1 MAEAANS
8 RIQSTSA
15 NENSTR
21 RKLIG
26 FFLFPIALFPFL
38 ALISYRWQAID
49 TLNIPPEKSSN
60 LIGVIGDTFAYNG
73 YQLIGLA
80 TWAVAP
86 LTLFLG
92 LLLVLGRTFRPS
104 RRFFMFLL
112 FMFATTCLLQLLG
125 DSPSVAAVLKELN
138 LGSNAGGALGYLV
151 MDCAL
156 SRLLSPFGASILM
169 ATLMMF
175 ALISMIGFKT
185 ILVGLGNFIGGKPLS
200 PEEIKAKED
209 RKREAEERAQAI
221 RAAKEAARAAKEAEK
236 RKIAEERAAAK
247 AAKEAEKDAA
257 RAAIEAAR
265 EAARAAK
272 EAERR
277 GEPAPVATAAV
288 SMQSAPARPAAAA
301 AVQSTPQ
308 TAAASQTSAPAA
320 VDDEAE
326 EVDKGPYLLPP
337 LNLLNPLSESSAD
350 HGDVAAIGLKLI
362 ETLTIFGVEA
372 TLQKAVQG
380 PVVTQ
385 YVLSLAPGTRPEK
398 VESLQNT
405 LMMAMKA
412 KSLRIQ
418 APIPGEDAVG
428 IEMPNKTAA
437 GVSFREL
444 IESET
449 WKKNTALGKN
459 GQAKYNLPLLLG
471 KDAAGHD
478 LVSDLATMPHM
489 LVAGATGQGKSVC
502 LNSIING
509 LLMCRTPEQLKLI
522 MVDPKCVEFTSYASL
537 PHLLVPVITDTKKVV
552 YSLRWAV
559 AEMEKR
565 LKMFARA
572 GKRNIV
578 DFNCREILTQPDMF
592 GGADTGADD
601 MPRTVP
607 YIVIIIDEVADL
619 MASAGKEVEPEIAR
633 LTAKA
638 RAAGIHVILATQ
650 RPDTKTITGTIKSNI
665 PGRIAFKTSS
675 SIDSRTI
682 LDATGAESLIGRGDM
697 LFRTKEGILIRA
709 QGAWVSDPE
718 IGRITDFIAEHAN
731 VQFDKNFATKL
742 ARVKEAAITDPFADN
757 EDDPDNAPKPAEG
770 TSSVVTSNGGVAPAG
785 MTGSKEEDLYNKA
798 LEVVRLTNRAS
809 TSHLQRRMGIGY
821 NHAARLIDLLEDRGV
836 IGPAKSAGPRDI
848 LIDLN
853 APVEAVAPSAPTA
866 PDAAEPIAAEAEQ
879 TVEIDL
885 SSVSE
890 SDPFNENGGNP

>member
-1 MAEAANS
+1 MAEQGNS
-8 RIQSTSA
+8 KTTTVPE
-15 NENSTR
+15 NEAKNR
-21 RKLIG
+21 RRLLG
-26 FFLFPIALFPFL
+26 FFLFPIALFPLL
-38 ALISYRWQAID
+38 ALVSYRWQAMAA
-49 TLNIPPEKSSN
+49 LNIPPEASSN
-60 LIGVIGDTFAYNG
+60 LIGVVGDTFAYYG
-73 YQLIGLA
+73 YLLIGLA
-80 TWAVAP
+80 VWAVPP

-92 LLLVLGRTFRPS
+92 LLLVLGKAFRPG
-104 RRFFMFLL
+104 RRFLAFLL
-112 FMFATTCLLQLLG
+112 FLFATTCLLQLLSA
-125 DSPSVAAVLKELN
+125 SPSVASILRELN
-138 LGSNAGGALGYLV
+138 LGHNAGGALGYLV

-156 SRLLSPFGASILM
+156 SRLLSPFGSSILM
-169 ATLMMF
+169 ATLMLF
-175 ALISMIGFKT
+175 AMLAMIGFRT
-185 ILVGLGNFIGGKPLS
+185 LLVAIGNFIGGRPLT
-200 PEEIKAKED
+200 PEELAERERRRQEEQERIEAAK
-209 RKREAEERAQAI
+209 
-221 RAAKEAARAAKEAEK
+221 AAKEAARIAKEEEK
-236 RKIAEERAAAK
+236 RRIAEERAAAK
-247 AAKEAEKDAA
+247 AAKEAEKQ
-257 RAAIEAAR
+257 AAR
-265 EAARAAK
+265 EAKLAAQQ
-272 EAERR
+272 AEREAKLAAQQAER
-277 GEPAPVATAAV
+277 EAAMTLAPAGTTTPPVA
-288 SMQSAPARPAAAA
+288 SPRPAAVPKTPKPAPDAA
-301 AVQSTPQ
+301 
-308 TAAASQTSAPAA
+308 TSE
-320 VDDEAE
+320 DEPKE
-326 EVDKGPYLLPP
+326 DKGPYILPSLSLLSPTP
-337 LNLLNPLSESSAD
+337 DSTAD
-350 HGDVAAIGLKLI
+350 HGDVEAIGAKLI
-362 ETLTIFGVEA
+362 ETLKLFDIEA
-372 TLQKAVQG
+372 TLIDKVQG

-385 YVLSLAPGTRPEK
+385 YKISLAPGTRPEK
-398 VESLQNT
+398 VESVQSA

-444 IESET
+444 VESSL
-449 WKKNTALGKN
+449 WKKMTALDAR

-478 LVSDLATMPHM
+478 LISDLATMPHM

-522 MVDPKCVEFTSYASL
+522 MVDPKCVEFTAYASL
-537 PHLLVPVITDTKKVV
+537 PHLLVPVVTDTKKVV

-578 DFNCREILTQPDMF
+578 DFNTREILTQPDMF
-592 GGADTGADD
+592 GGSETGEDD

-650 RPDTKTITGTIKSNI
+650 RPDTKVITGTIKSNI
-665 PGRIAFKTSS
+665 PGRIAFKTASA
-675 SIDSRTI
+675 IDSRTI

-697 LFRTKEGILIRA
+697 LFKTKEGLLIRA

-731 VQFDKNFATKL
+731 VDFDKNFASKL
-742 ARVKEAAITDPFADN
+742 AKVKEAAITDPFADN
-757 EDDPDNAPKPAEG
+757 EDDPDNQPPPPEG
-770 TSSVVTSNGGVAPAG
+770 TSTVVTANGGVAPAG
-785 MTGSKEEDLYNKA
+785 MTGSKEEALYNRA
-798 LEVVRLTNRAS
+798 LDVVRLTGKAS

-836 IGPAKSAGPRDI
+836 IGPAKGAGARDI

-853 APVEAVAPSAPTA
+853 AQPPMGGDLPLSSNPSIHNDTA
-866 PDAAEPIAAEAEQ
+866 SNPPQDELALESAEPTPAN
-879 TVEIDL
+879 D
-885 SSVSE
+885 
-890 SDPFNENGGNP
+890 

>member
-1 MAEAANS
+1 MAETANK
-8 RIQSTSA
+8 TSQTISE
-15 NENSTR
+15 NESKTR
-21 RKLIG
+21 RRLIG

-38 ALISYRWQAID
+38 ALVSYRWQAME
-49 TLNIPPEKSSN
+49 TLCVPPEPSSN
-60 LIGVIGDTFAYNG
+60 LIGVIGDVFAYNG

-86 LTLFLG
+86 LTLCLG
-92 LLLVLGRTFRPS
+92 LLLVLGKTFRPG
-104 RRFFMFLL
+104 RRFLSFLL

-125 DSPSVAAVLKELN
+125 ESASVAPVLKELN
-138 LGSNAGGALGYLV
+138 LGTNAGGALGYLV

-156 SRLLSPFGASILM
+156 SRLVSPFGASILM
-169 ATLMMF
+169 ATLMLF

-185 ILVGLGNFIGGKPLS
+185 ILVGLGNFIGGKPLT
-200 PEEIKAKED
+200 PEEIEAKEAK
-209 RKREAEERAQAI
+209 KREHQEHLQAMQ
-221 RAAKEAARAAKEAEK
+221 AAKEAARAAKEAEK
-236 RKIAEERAAAK
+236 RRAAEERAAAK

-257 RAAIEAAR
+257 RAAIQAAKD
-265 EAARAAK
+265 AARAAK

-277 GEPAPVATAAV
+277 GEAPQQAV
-288 SMQSAPARPAAAA
+288 SALDVRRPAEAGVVAAA
-301 AVQSTPQ
+301 PSQPAQSP
-308 TAAASQTSAPAA
+308 SPAQPKPA
-320 VDDEAE
+320 DEPE
-326 EVDKGPYLLPP
+326 EADKGPYLLPP
-337 LNLLNPLSESSAD
+337 VSLLNPLTDSTAD

-372 TLQKAVQG
+372 TLLKAIQG

-449 WKKNTALGKN
+449 WKKNTALGKH

-478 LVSDLATMPHM
+478 LISDLATMPHM

-522 MVDPKCVEFTSYASL
+522 MVDPKCVEFSSYASL
-537 PHLLVPVITDTKKVV
+537 PHLLVPVITDTRKVV

-559 AEMEKR
+559 VEMEKR

-578 DFNCREILTQPDMF
+578 DFNSRDILTQPDMF
-592 GGADTGADD
+592 GGDETGTDD

-650 RPDTKTITGTIKSNI
+650 RPDTKVITGTIKSNI

-697 LFRTKEGILIRA
+697 LFKTKEGILIRA

-731 VQFDKNFATKL
+731 VQFDKTFASKL
-742 ARVKEAAITDPFADN
+742 SKVKEAAIEDPFADN
-757 EDDPDNAPKPAEG
+757 EDDPDNAPKPVEA
-770 TSSVVTSNGGVAPAG
+770 TSSTVVTANGGVAPAG
-785 MTGSKEEDLYNKA
+785 MTGSKEEELYNRA
-798 LEVVRLTNRAS
+798 LEVVRLTKRAS

-821 NHAARLIDLLEDRGV
+821 NHAARLIDLMEDRGV
-836 IGPAKSAGPRDI
+836 IGPAKGAGPRDI
-848 LIDLN
+848 LIDL
-853 APVEAVAPSAPTA
+853 
-866 PDAAEPIAAEAEQ
+866 DAAQAEQ
-879 TVEIDL
+879 AMPPEVPSEPPDGEAQEIDIL
-885 SSVSE
+885 PE
-890 SDPFNENGGNP
+890 PDQFNENGGTP

>member
-1 MAEAANS
+1 MAEQGNS
-8 RIQSTSA
+8 KTTTVPESEA
-15 NENSTR
+15 KNR
-21 RKLIG
+21 RKLLG
-26 FFLFPIALFPFL
+26 FFLFPIALFPLL
-38 ALISYRWQAID
+38 ALVSYRWQAMAA
-49 TLNIPPEKSSN
+49 LNVPPEASSN
-60 LIGVIGDTFAYNG
+60 LIGVVGDTFAYYG
-73 YQLIGLA
+73 YLLIGLA
-80 TWAVAP
+80 VWAVPP

-92 LLLVLGRTFRPS
+92 LLLVLGKSFRPG
-104 RRFFMFLL
+104 RRFLAFLL
-112 FMFATTCLLQLLG
+112 FLFATTCLLQLLSA
-125 DSPSVAAVLKELN
+125 SPSVAPILRDLN
-138 LGSNAGGALGYLV
+138 LGHNAGGALGYLV

-169 ATLMMF
+169 ALLMLF
-175 ALISMIGFKT
+175 ALLAMIGFRT
-185 ILVGLGNFIGGKPLS
+185 LLVAIGNFIGGRPLT
-200 PEEIKAKED
+200 PEELAERERQRQEEQERIEAAK
-209 RKREAEERAQAI
+209 
-221 RAAKEAARAAKEAEK
+221 AAKEAARLAKEEEK
-236 RKIAEERAAAK
+236 RRIAEERAAAK
-247 AAKEAEKDAA
+247 AAKEAEKQ
-257 RAAIEAAR
+257 AAR
-265 EAARAAK
+265 EAKLAAQQ
-272 EAERR
+272 AEREAKIAAQQSAR
-277 GEPAPVATAAV
+277 EAAGAPAPAETATSPIA
-288 SMQSAPARPAAAA
+288 STRPAAVPKSPKPASAA
-301 AVQSTPQ
+301 A
-308 TAAASQTSAPAA
+308 TAE
-320 VDDEAE
+320 DEPKE
-326 EVDKGPYLLPP
+326 DKGPYILPSISLLSPTP
-337 LNLLNPLSESSAD
+337 ESTAD
-350 HGDVAAIGLKLI
+350 HGDVEAIGAKLI
-362 ETLTIFGVEA
+362 ETLKLFDIEA
-372 TLQKAVQG
+372 TLIDKVQG

-385 YVLSLAPGTRPEK
+385 YKISLAPGTRPEK
-398 VESLQNT
+398 VESVQSA

-444 IESET
+444 VESSL
-449 WKKNTALGKN
+449 WKKVTALDAR

-478 LVSDLATMPHM
+478 LISDLATMPHM

-522 MVDPKCVEFTSYASL
+522 MVDPKCVEFTAYASL
-537 PHLLVPVITDTKKVV
+537 PHLLVPVVTDTKKVV

-578 DFNCREILTQPDMF
+578 DFNTREILTQPDMF
-592 GGADTGADD
+592 GGNETGEDD

-650 RPDTKTITGTIKSNI
+650 RPDTKVITGTIKSNI
-665 PGRIAFKTSS
+665 PGRIAFKTASA
-675 SIDSRTI
+675 IDSRTI

-697 LFRTKEGILIRA
+697 LFKTKEGLLIRA

-731 VQFDKNFATKL
+731 VDFDKNFASKL
-742 ARVKEAAITDPFADN
+742 AKVKEAAITDPFADN
-757 EDDPDNAPKPAEG
+757 EDDPDNQPPPPEG
-770 TSSVVTSNGGVAPAG
+770 TSTVVTANGGVAPAG
-785 MTGSKEEDLYNKA
+785 MTGSKEEALYNRA
-798 LEVVRLTNRAS
+798 LDVVRLTGKAS

-836 IGPAKSAGPRDI
+836 IGPAKGAGARDI

-853 APVEAVAPSAPTA
+853 AQPPIGGDLPLSSNPPTLTDTVSNPPQDELA
-866 PDAAEPIAAEAEQ
+866 LESAEPTPAN
-879 TVEIDL
+879 D
-885 SSVSE
+885 
-890 SDPFNENGGNP
+890 

>member
-1 MAEAANS
+1 MAETANKIPSVNEHES
-8 RIQSTSA
+8 R
-15 NENSTR
+15 TR

-38 ALISYRWQAID
+38 ALISYRWQAIE
-49 TLNIPPEKSSN
+49 TLHIPPEPSSN
-60 LIGVIGDTFAYNG
+60 LIGVIGDAFAYNG
-73 YQLIGLA
+73 YALIGLA

-92 LLLVLGRTFRPS
+92 LLLVLGKTFRPS
-104 RRFFMFLL
+104 RRFLAFLL

-125 DSPSVAAVLKELN
+125 DSPSISGVLKELN
-138 LGSNAGGALGYLV
+138 LGKNAGGALGYLV
-151 MDCAL
+151 MDCGL
-156 SRLLSPFGASILM
+156 SRLVSPFGASVLM
-169 ATLMMF
+169 ATLMLF
-175 ALISMIGFKT
+175 ALLSMIGFKT
-185 ILVGLGNFIGGKPLS
+185 ILVGLGNFIGGNPLS
-200 PEEIKAKED
+200 PEEIEAKEAK
-209 RKREAEERAQAI
+209 KRETEERIQAAK
-221 RAAKEAARAAKEAEK
+221 AAKEAARAVKEAEK
-236 RKIAEERAAAK
+236 RRIAEERAAAK
-247 AAKEAEKDAA
+247 AEKAAEKDAM

-277 GEPAPVATAAV
+277 GASQQVAAVNVAQPAPVAVPAQTKSDPV
-288 SMQSAPARPAAAA
+288 SSVAHDS
-301 AVQSTPQ
+301 V
-308 TAAASQTSAPAA
+308 
-320 VDDEAE
+320 E
-326 EVDKGPYLLPP
+326 EEPEDKGPYILPP
-337 LNLLNPLSESSAD
+337 LSLLNPLSNSTAD
-350 HGDVAAIGLKLI
+350 HGDVAATGAKLI
-362 ETLTIFGVEA
+362 ETLKLFDVEA
-372 TLQKAVQG
+372 GLVRTIQG

-398 VESLQNT
+398 VDSLQST

-449 WKKNTALGKN
+449 WKKNTSLDKR

-471 KDAAGHD
+471 KDAAGND
-478 LVSDLATMPHM
+478 LISDLATMPHM

-522 MVDPKCVEFTSYASL
+522 MVDPKCVEFSSYASL

-592 GGADTGADD
+592 GGADAGSDD

-607 YIVIIIDEVADL
+607 YILIIIDEVADL

-638 RAAGIHVILATQ
+638 RAAGIHLILATQ

-682 LDATGAESLIGRGDM
+682 LDATGAEGLIGRGDM
-697 LFRTKEGILIRA
+697 LFKTKEGILIRA

-718 IGRITDFIAEHAN
+718 IERITDFIAQHSN
-731 VQFDKNFATKL
+731 VDFDKTFATKL
-742 ARVKEAAITDPFADN
+742 SRVKEAAIEDPFADN
-757 EDDPDNAPKPAEG
+757 EDDPDNAPKPVEAP
-770 TSSVVTSNGGVAPAG
+770 SAVVTANGGVAPAG
-785 MTGSKEEDLYNKA
+785 MTGSKEEELYNRA
-798 LEVVRLTNRAS
+798 LEVVRLTKRAS

-821 NHAARLIDLLEDRGV
+821 NHAARLIDLMEDRGV
-836 IGPAKSAGPRDI
+836 IGPAKGAGPRDI
-848 LIDLN
+848 LIDLD
-853 APVEAVAPSAPTA
+853 APVETVMPSQSAAP
-866 PDAAEPIAAEAEQ
+866 EPEQSTDIPEEQ
-879 TVEIDL
+879 TPDFDMSPEPEQ
-885 SSVSE
+885 S
-890 SDPFNENGGNP
+890 NENGGNL

>member
-1 MAEAANS
+1 MAEQGNS
-8 RIQSTSA
+8 KTTTVPE
-15 NENSTR
+15 NEAKNR
-21 RKLIG
+21 RKLLG
-26 FFLFPIALFPFL
+26 FFLFPIALFPLL
-38 ALISYRWQAID
+38 ALVSYRWQAMAA
-49 TLNIPPEKSSN
+49 LNIPPEASSN
-60 LIGVIGDTFAYNG
+60 LIGVVGDTFAYYG
-73 YQLIGLA
+73 YLLIGLA
-80 TWAVAP
+80 VWAVPP

-92 LLLVLGRTFRPS
+92 LLLVLGKSFRPG
-104 RRFFMFLL
+104 RRFLAFLL
-112 FMFATTCLLQLLG
+112 FLFATTCLLQLLSA
-125 DSPSVAAVLKELN
+125 SPSVAPILRELN
-138 LGSNAGGALGYLV
+138 LGHNAGGALGYLV

-156 SRLLSPFGASILM
+156 SRLLSPFGSSILM
-169 ATLMMF
+169 ATLMLF
-175 ALISMIGFKT
+175 AVLAMIGFRT
-185 ILVGLGNFIGGKPLS
+185 LLVAIGNFIGGRPLT
-200 PEEIKAKED
+200 PEELAE
-209 RKREAEERAQAI
+209 RERRRQEEQ
-221 RAAKEAARAAKEAEK
+221 
-236 RKIAEERAAAK
+236 ERIEAAK
-247 AAKEAEKDAA
+247 AAKEAARIAKEEEKRRIAEE
-257 RAAIEAAR
+257 RAAVK
-265 EAARAAK
+265 AAK
-272 EAERR
+272 EAEKQAAREAKLAAQQAER
-277 GEPAPVATAAV
+277 EAKLAAQLAEREAAGTPASAETTPPAV
-288 SMQSAPARPAAAA
+288 TPTRPAA
-301 AVQSTPQ
+301 VPKSPKP
-308 TAAASQTSAPAA
+308 APAA
-320 VDDEAE
+320 ATSEDEPKE
-326 EVDKGPYLLPP
+326 DKGPYILPSLSLLSPTP
-337 LNLLNPLSESSAD
+337 ESTAD
-350 HGDVAAIGLKLI
+350 HGDVEAIGAKLI
-362 ETLTIFGVEA
+362 ETLKLFDVEA
-372 TLQKAVQG
+372 TLIDKVQG

-385 YVLSLAPGTRPEK
+385 YKISLAPGTRPEK
-398 VESLQNT
+398 VESVQSA

-444 IESET
+444 VESSL
-449 WKKNTALGKN
+449 WKKMTALDAR

-478 LVSDLATMPHM
+478 LISDLATMPHM

-522 MVDPKCVEFTSYASL
+522 MVDPKCVEFTAYASL
-537 PHLLVPVITDTKKVV
+537 PHLLVPVVTDTKKVV

-578 DFNCREILTQPDMF
+578 DFNTREILTQPDMF
-592 GGADTGADD
+592 GGSETGEDD

-650 RPDTKTITGTIKSNI
+650 RPDTKVITGTIKSNI
-665 PGRIAFKTSS
+665 PGRIAFKTASA
-675 SIDSRTI
+675 IDSRTI

-697 LFRTKEGILIRA
+697 LFKTKEGLLIRA

-731 VQFDKNFATKL
+731 VDFDKNFASKL
-742 ARVKEAAITDPFADN
+742 AKVKEAAITDPFADN
-757 EDDPDNAPKPAEG
+757 EDDPDNQPQPPEG
-770 TSSVVTSNGGVAPAG
+770 TSTVVTANGGVAPAG
-785 MTGSKEEDLYNKA
+785 MTGSKEEALYNRA
-798 LEVVRLTNRAS
+798 LDVVRLTGKAS

-836 IGPAKSAGPRDI
+836 IGPAKGAGARDI

-853 APVEAVAPSAPTA
+853 AQPPMGGDLPLASNPSTLTDTVSTPPQDELALEP
-866 PDAAEPIAAEAEQ
+866 AEPTPAN
-879 TVEIDL
+879 D
-885 SSVSE
+885 
-890 SDPFNENGGNP
+890 

>member
-1 MAEAANS
+1 
-8 RIQSTSA
+8 
-15 NENSTR
+15 
-21 RKLIG
+21 
-26 FFLFPIALFPFL
+26 
-38 ALISYRWQAID
+38 
-49 TLNIPPEKSSN
+49 
-60 LIGVIGDTFAYNG
+60 
-73 YQLIGLA
+73 
-80 TWAVAP
+80 
-86 LTLFLG
+86 
-92 LLLVLGRTFRPS
+92 
-104 RRFFMFLL
+104 
-112 FMFATTCLLQLLG
+112 
-125 DSPSVAAVLKELN
+125 
-138 LGSNAGGALGYLV
+138 
-151 MDCAL
+151 
-156 SRLLSPFGASILM
+156 
-169 ATLMMF
+169 
-175 ALISMIGFKT
+175 
-185 ILVGLGNFIGGKPLS
+185 
-200 PEEIKAKED
+200 
-209 RKREAEERAQAI
+209 
-221 RAAKEAARAAKEAEK
+221 
-236 RKIAEERAAAK
+236 
-247 AAKEAEKDAA
+247 
-257 RAAIEAAR
+257 
-265 EAARAAK
+265 
-272 EAERR
+272 
-277 GEPAPVATAAV
+277 
-288 SMQSAPARPAAAA
+288 
-301 AVQSTPQ
+301 
-308 TAAASQTSAPAA
+308 
-320 VDDEAE
+320 
-326 EVDKGPYLLPP
+326 
-337 LNLLNPLSESSAD
+337 
-350 HGDVAAIGLKLI
+350 
-362 ETLTIFGVEA
+362 
-372 TLQKAVQG
+372 
-380 PVVTQ
+380 
-385 YVLSLAPGTRPEK
+385 
-398 VESLQNT
+398 
-405 LMMAMKA
+405 
-412 KSLRIQ
+412 
-418 APIPGEDAVG
+418 
-428 IEMPNKTAA
+428 
-437 GVSFREL
+437 
-444 IESET
+444 
-449 WKKNTALGKN
+449 
-459 GQAKYNLPLLLG
+459 
-471 KDAAGHD
+471 
-478 LVSDLATMPHM
+478 
-489 LVAGATGQGKSVC
+489 
-502 LNSIING
+502 
-509 LLMCRTPEQLKLI
+509 

-592 GGADTGADD
+592 GEADTGTDD

-757 EDDPDNAPKPAEG
+757 EDDPDNAPKPVESA
-770 TSSVVTSNGGVAPAG
+770 SSVVTANGGVAPAG

-853 APVEAVAPSAPTA
+853 APVETVAPAAPSA
-866 PDAAEPIAAEAEQ
+866 PDAAEPSAADAEQ
-879 TVEIDL
+879 TIEIDL

-890 SDPFNENGGNP
+890 SDPFNENEGNP

>member
-1 MAEAANS
+1 MAETVNKA
-8 RIQSTSA
+8 IPHE
-15 NENSTR
+15 NEPKHHR
-21 RKLIG
+21 RLMG
-26 FFLFPIALFPFL
+26 FFLFPIALFPL
-38 ALISYRWQAID
+38 MALISYRWQAIES
-49 TLNIPPEKSSN
+49 LNLPPEISSN
-60 LIGVIGDTFAYNG
+60 LIGVVGDAFAYNG

-80 TWAVAP
+80 IWAVPP

-92 LLLVLGRTFRPS
+92 LLLILGKSFKPG
-104 RRFFMFLL
+104 RRFLSFMLFL
-112 FMFATTCLLQLLG
+112 FATTCLLQLL
-125 DSPSVAAVLKELN
+125 SAAPSIAAVLSSLN
-138 LGSNAGGALGYLV
+138 LGTNAGGALGYLV
-151 MDCAL
+151 MDCGL

-169 ATLMMF
+169 ASLMMF
-175 ALISMIGFKT
+175 ALLSMIGIRA
-185 ILVGLGNFIGGKPLS
+185 ILVTLGNFIGGRPLT
-200 PEEIKAKED
+200 PEEQAERERK
-209 RKREAEERAQAI
+209 KREAEERIQAAL
-221 RAAKEAARAAKEAEK
+221 AAKEAARAEREAEK
-236 RKIAEERAAAK
+236 RRVAEERAAAK
-247 AAKEAEKDAA
+247 AAKEAEKEAA
-257 RAAIEAAR
+257 RQAIREARASAAQERAAASVPATKDAVQAAVTPPPERIAAANAESAIEA
-265 EAARAAK
+265 EDEK
-272 EAERR
+272 EK
-277 GEPAPVATAAV
+277 
-288 SMQSAPARPAAAA
+288 
-301 AVQSTPQ
+301 
-308 TAAASQTSAPAA
+308 
-320 VDDEAE
+320 
-326 EVDKGPYLLPP
+326 KGPYILPS
-337 LNLLNPLSESSAD
+337 LDLLNPIPTSTAD
-350 HGDVAAIGLKLI
+350 HGDVEAIGSKLI
-362 ETLTIFGVEA
+362 ETLKLFDVDA
-372 TLQKAVQG
+372 TLIDKVQG

-385 YVLSLAPGTRPEK
+385 YKLSLAPGTKPEK
-398 VESLQNT
+398 VEALQNT
-405 LMMAMKA
+405 LMMSMKA

-444 IESET
+444 IESPI
-449 WKKNTALGKN
+449 WKKNTAIDKN

-478 LVSDLATMPHM
+478 LISDLATMPHM

-522 MVDPKCVEFTSYASL
+522 MVDPKCVEFTSYAAL

-578 DFNCREILTQPDMF
+578 DFNTRDILTQPDMF
-592 GGADTGADD
+592 GGEDTGDDD

-650 RPDTKTITGTIKSNI
+650 RPDTKVITGTIKSNI
-665 PGRIAFKTSS
+665 PGRIAFKTAS

-697 LFRTKEGILIRA
+697 LFKTKEGMLIRA

-718 IGRITDFIAEHAN
+718 IGRITDFIAEHAS
-731 VQFDKNFATKL
+731 VDFDTKFASKL
-742 ARVKEAAITDPFADN
+742 AKVKEESIKDPFADN
-757 EDDPDNAPKPAEG
+757 EDDPDNQPPPPEG
-770 TSSVVTSNGGVAPAG
+770 SSSVITANGGVAPAG
-785 MTGSKEEDLYNKA
+785 MTGSKEEELYNRA
-798 LEVVRLTNRAS
+798 LEVVRMTRRAS

-836 IGPAKSAGPRDI
+836 IGPAKGAGPREI
-848 LIDLN
+848 LIDLD
-853 APVEAVAPSAPTA
+853 AQPTA
-866 PDAAEPIAAEAEQ
+866 DAQINPISTDSQTNPPD
-879 TVEIDL
+879 D
-885 SSVSE
+885 S
-890 SDPFNENGGNP
+890 GNMNPDTPELPGMN

>member
-1 MAEAANS
+1 
-8 RIQSTSA
+8 
-15 NENSTR
+15 
-21 RKLIG
+21 
-26 FFLFPIALFPFL
+26 
-38 ALISYRWQAID
+38 
-49 TLNIPPEKSSN
+49 
-60 LIGVIGDTFAYNG
+60 
-73 YQLIGLA
+73 
-80 TWAVAP
+80 
-86 LTLFLG
+86 
-92 LLLVLGRTFRPS
+92 
-104 RRFFMFLL
+104 
-112 FMFATTCLLQLLG
+112 
-125 DSPSVAAVLKELN
+125 
-138 LGSNAGGALGYLV
+138 
-151 MDCAL
+151 
-156 SRLLSPFGASILM
+156 
-169 ATLMMF
+169 
-175 ALISMIGFKT
+175 
-185 ILVGLGNFIGGKPLS
+185 
-200 PEEIKAKED
+200 
-209 RKREAEERAQAI
+209 
-221 RAAKEAARAAKEAEK
+221 
-236 RKIAEERAAAK
+236 
-247 AAKEAEKDAA
+247 
-257 RAAIEAAR
+257 
-265 EAARAAK
+265 
-272 EAERR
+272 
-277 GEPAPVATAAV
+277 
-288 SMQSAPARPAAAA
+288 
-301 AVQSTPQ
+301 
-308 TAAASQTSAPAA
+308 
-320 VDDEAE
+320 
-326 EVDKGPYLLPP
+326 
-337 LNLLNPLSESSAD
+337 
-350 HGDVAAIGLKLI
+350 
-362 ETLTIFGVEA
+362 
-372 TLQKAVQG
+372 
-380 PVVTQ
+380 
-385 YVLSLAPGTRPEK
+385 
-398 VESLQNT
+398 
-405 LMMAMKA
+405 
-412 KSLRIQ
+412 
-418 APIPGEDAVG
+418 
-428 IEMPNKTAA
+428 
-437 GVSFREL
+437 
-444 IESET
+444 
-449 WKKNTALGKN
+449 
-459 GQAKYNLPLLLG
+459 
-471 KDAAGHD
+471 
-478 LVSDLATMPHM
+478 
-489 LVAGATGQGKSVC
+489 
-502 LNSIING
+502 
-509 LLMCRTPEQLKLI
+509 MCRTPEQLKLI

-592 GGADTGADD
+592 GEADTGTDD

-770 TSSVVTSNGGVAPAG
+770 TSSVVTSNGGVAPVG

-853 APVEAVAPSAPTA
+853 APVETVAPSASSV
-866 PDAAEPIAAEAEQ
+866 PDAEPSAADAEQ

>member
-1 MAEAANS
+1 MAETNNRPAS
-8 RIQSTSA
+8 SIME
-15 NENSTR
+15 NENTIR

-38 ALISYRWQAID
+38 ALISYKWQAIEA
-49 TLNIPPEKSSN
+49 LNIPPEQSSN
-60 LIGVIGDTFAYNG
+60 LIGVIGDAFAYYG

-92 LLLVLGRTFRPS
+92 LLLVLGKTFRPS
-104 RRFFMFLL
+104 RRFLSFIL

-125 DSPSVAAVLKELN
+125 ESPSIASVLSELN

-169 ATLMMF
+169 SILMLF

-185 ILVGLGNFIGGKPLS
+185 ILISLGNFIGGKPLS
-200 PEEIKAKED
+200 PEEIEEKENK
-209 RKREAEERAQAI
+209 KREAQERALAI
-221 RAAKEAARAAKEAEK
+221 QSAKEAARAAKEAEK
-236 RKIAEERAAAK
+236 RRIAEEKAAAK

-257 RAAIEAAR
+257 RTAIEAAR

-272 EAERR
+272 EAERSGITISSANPMPKFSR
-277 GEPAPVATAAV
+277 MEPA
-288 SMQSAPARPAAAA
+288 APAIAANAA
-301 AVQSTPQ
+301 IQQPSKT
-308 TAAASQTSAPAA
+308 
-320 VDDEAE
+320 E
-326 EVDKGPYLLPP
+326 EEEFEDKGPYLLPP
-337 LNLLNPLSESSAD
+337 LNLLNPLTTSTAD
-350 HGDVAAIGLKLI
+350 HGDIATIGLKLI
-362 ETLTIFGVEA
+362 DTLTIFGIEA
-372 TLQKAVQG
+372 TLVRTVQG

-385 YVLSLAPGTRPEK
+385 YVLSLAPGIRPEK
-398 VESLQNT
+398 VASLQST

-444 IESET
+444 IESNT
-449 WKKNTALGKN
+449 WKSNTTLGKN

-471 KDAAGHD
+471 KDAAGND
-478 LVSDLATMPHM
+478 LISDLATMPHM

-522 MVDPKCVEFTSYASL
+522 MVDPKCVEFTAYASL

-565 LKMFARA
+565 LKMFAKA

-578 DFNCREILTQPDMF
+578 DFNTRDIFTQPDMF
-592 GGADTGADD
+592 GGEESGTDD

-650 RPDTKTITGTIKSNI
+650 RPDTK
-665 PGRIAFKTSS
+665 
-675 SIDSRTI
+675 
-682 LDATGAESLIGRGDM
+682 
-697 LFRTKEGILIRA
+697 
-709 QGAWVSDPE
+709 
-718 IGRITDFIAEHAN
+718 
-731 VQFDKNFATKL
+731 
-742 ARVKEAAITDPFADN
+742 
-757 EDDPDNAPKPAEG
+757 
-770 TSSVVTSNGGVAPAG
+770 
-785 MTGSKEEDLYNKA
+785 
-798 LEVVRLTNRAS
+798 
-809 TSHLQRRMGIGY
+809 
-821 NHAARLIDLLEDRGV
+821 
-836 IGPAKSAGPRDI
+836 
-848 LIDLN
+848 
-853 APVEAVAPSAPTA
+853 
-866 PDAAEPIAAEAEQ
+866 
-879 TVEIDL
+879 
-885 SSVSE
+885 
-890 SDPFNENGGNP
+890 

>member
-1 MAEAANS
+1 MTEAENS
-8 RIQSTSA
+8 RPMAQPESEMR
-15 NENSTR
+15 NR
-21 RKLIG
+21 RRLIG
-26 FFLFPIALFPFL
+26 FFLFPIALFPML
-38 ALISYRWQAID
+38 ALVSYRWQAIEA
-49 TLNIPPEKSSN
+49 LNVPPEATSN
-60 LIGVIGDTFAYNG
+60 LIGVVGDQFAYCG

-80 TWAVAP
+80 TWTVPP

-92 LLLVLGRTFRPS
+92 LLLVLGKSFKPG
-104 RRFFMFLL
+104 RRFLALLL
-112 FMFATTCLLQLLG
+112 FLFATTCLLQLLG
-125 DSPSVAAVLKELN
+125 SSPNVKPILQKLN
-138 LGSNAGGALGYLV
+138 IGTNAGGALGYLV

-156 SRLLSPFGASILM
+156 SRMLSPFGASMLM
-169 ATLMMF
+169 ATLMLF
-175 ALISMIGFKT
+175 AMLAMIGIRT
-185 ILVGLGNFIGGKPLS
+185 LLVSLGNFIGGRPLT
-200 PEEIKAKED
+200 PEEQAE
-209 RKREAEERAQAI
+209 RERERREAEERIAAAK
-221 RAAKEAARAAKEAEK
+221 AAKEAAREAKELEK
-236 RKIAEERAAAK
+236 QRIAEERAAAK
-247 AAKEAEKDAA
+247 AAKEAEKQAA
-257 RAAIEAAR
+257 KDAAR
-265 EAARAAK
+265 EAREAR
-272 EAERR
+272 EAERAKAEGR
-277 GEPAPVATAAV
+277 EPPPRAVTVAE
-288 SMQSAPARPAAAA
+288 S
-301 AVQSTPQ
+301 
-308 TAAASQTSAPAA
+308 TSAPAA
-320 VDDEAE
+320 AMKRQTAVKADDKE
-326 EVDKGPYLLPP
+326 EQPEDKGPYMLP
-337 LNLLNPLSESSAD
+337 NISLLNPLPESTAD
-350 HGDVAAIGLKLI
+350 HGDVEAIGAKLI
-362 ETLTIFGVEA
+362 ETLSIHKVNAELTGTI
-372 TLQKAVQG
+372 QG

-385 YVLSLAPGTRPEK
+385 YKLSLAPGTRPET
-398 VESLQNT
+398 VESLQSV
-405 LMMAMKA
+405 LMMKMQA

-444 IESET
+444 IESPT
-449 WKKNTALGKN
+449 WKKNIAVDKH

-478 LVSDLATMPHM
+478 LIADLATMPHM

-502 LNSIING
+502 LNAIING

-578 DFNCREILTQPDMF
+578 DFNTREILTQTDMF
-592 GGADTGADD
+592 GEDETGDDD

-619 MASAGKEVEPEIAR
+619 MASAGKDVEPEIAR

-650 RPDTKTITGTIKSNI
+650 RPDTKVITGTIKSNI

-697 LFRTKEGILIRA
+697 LFKTKEGQLIRA

-718 IGRITDFIAEHAN
+718 IQRITDFIAEHAN
-731 VQFDKNFATKL
+731 VDFDKVFASKL
-742 ARVKEAAITDPFADN
+742 AKVKEAAITDPFADN
-757 EDDPDNAPKPAEG
+757 EDDPDNQPPPPEG
-770 TSSVVTSNGGVAPAG
+770 ASSVVTANGGVAPAG
-785 MTGSKEEDLYNKA
+785 MTGSKEEELYNRA
-798 LEVVRLTNRAS
+798 LEVVRLTRRAS

-836 IGPAKSAGPRDI
+836 IGPSKGAGPRDI
-848 LIDLN
+848 LIDLDSPQPTSTLPAQN
-853 APVEAVAPSAPTA
+853 DYDDSAEDAPSGADGSAPE
-866 PDAAEPIAAEAEQ
+866 DSAEQ
-879 TVEIDL
+879 ELNFD
-885 SSVSE
+885 E
-890 SDPFNENGGNP
+890 RN